1 MKKQKIRDYKFK
13 LLKEKKN
20 MLDSLKLLKKNRGDR
35 EEFSTELSLYD
46 NHPADIGTE
55 LFMAGQTKL
64 LKNNDENILYK
75 VNQALDRIKDN
86 DYGTCEECSEKI
98 DKERLDVLPYAS
110 KCIRCEKEKINNT
123 FLKQETNEYFTFG
136 RSFKD
141 ESEEGY
147 VGFDGEDSWQAVYQ
161 SNVVPNDPSFGTGDY
176 IGLEDENELGIV
188 EEVEK
193 ISQEYYNEQL

>member
-1 MKKQKIRDYKFK
+1 MKKREIRDYKLK

-20 MLDSLKLLKKNRGDR
+20 IVDSLKLLKENRNDR
-35 EEFSTELSLYD
+35 EELSTELSFYD

-55 LFMAGQTKL
+55 LFMAVQTKL
-64 LKNNDENILYK
+64 LENNDENILYK
-75 VNQALDRIKDN
+75 VEKALGRMKDN
-86 DYGTCEECSEKI
+86 NYGICEECSKKIEK
-98 DKERLDVLPYAS
+98 DRLDILPYVS
-110 KCIRCEKEKINNT
+110 KCIRCENKKVNDT
-123 FLKQETNEYFTFG
+123 FLEQTANEYFTFG

-141 ESEEGY
+141 ESREGY

-176 IGLEDENELGIV
+176 IGLVDEDELGIV
-188 EEVEK
+188 EDIEK